1 VGVDDLMAGD
11 VVMIPSL
18 SVRLIA
24 PPQQRLREVIDLDF
38 EVRKLDFT
46 GVGCGETLRE

>member
-1 VGVDDLMAGD
+1 MVFDAPMVASGVM
-11 VVMIPSL
+11 VPSL

-24 PPQQRLREVIDLDF
+24 PPQEHLREVTDLDF